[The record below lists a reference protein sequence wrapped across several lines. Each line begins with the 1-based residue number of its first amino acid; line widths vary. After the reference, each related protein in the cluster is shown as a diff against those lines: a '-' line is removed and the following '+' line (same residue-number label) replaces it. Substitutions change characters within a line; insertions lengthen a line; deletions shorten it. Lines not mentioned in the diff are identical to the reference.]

1 MFNSQICQQVFD
13 QFWGPVRKDLL
24 KETDLGV
31 SGRSRYIIF
40 DQVRITIHN
49 QVRRQVGLQLAVDIG
64 ELYD

>member
-13 QFWGPVRKDLL
+13 QFWGAVR

>member
-13 QFWGPVRKDLL
+13 QFWGPVR